1 MREEERLRIY
11 DQIEEQ
17 LAICR
22 RCPKHNPRG
31 YYIKEC
37 RGCWVLDQL
46 QELGKQLEK
55 KRTSSEDE
63 RIRMILEKGQ
73 DMTTSEIRYLI
84 KNGVTQKRISQA
96 LGMDPSTFGR
106 LLENMKRG
114 WRCEPRKAF

>member
-1 MREEERLRIY
+1 MQEAERMKVY
-11 DQIEEQ
+11 DRIEEQ

-31 YYIKEC
+31 YYLNEC
-37 RGCWVLDQL
+37 RGCPVLDRL
-46 QELGKQLEK
+46 QELGRQLYQK
-55 KRTSSEDE
+55 KPRNTEDE
-63 RIRMILEKGQ
+63 RIHAILSKGE
-73 DMTTSEIRYLI
+73 DMTTSEVRYLI

-114 WRCEPRKAF
+114 WRYVEQST